1 MRRNFNSIYADGS
14 DLLQQLQAQTKVTLF
29 EQDKET
35 GLQELFERLMA
46 IMGERMQLRN
56 EFVQQNGLTR
66 GDPQNTVRA
75 FEYIHAHSTPLMVI
89 FENYY
94 EFAKSLYDGQ
104 AVMFAELFRAQD
116 PNTTSKKN
124 NGYGYNIYYT
134 ACFGPGEYTLTAAQ
148 TPMADCFNPQKF
160 TLMFGGQLDKCGA
173 VPLPRDYLAINE
185 PDEHYNHCV
194 MYYQGRLAGLSL
206 PCGELVHVE
215 PDPDEV
221 PII

>member
-1 MRRNFNSIYADGS
+1 
-14 DLLQQLQAQTKVTLF
+14 
-29 EQDKET
+29 
-35 GLQELFERLMA
+35 
-46 IMGERMQLRN
+46 
-56 EFVQQNGLTR
+56 
-66 GDPQNTVRA
+66 
-75 FEYIHAHSTPLMVI
+75 MVI

>member
-1 MRRNFNSIYADGS
+1 
-14 DLLQQLQAQTKVTLF
+14 
-29 EQDKET
+29 
-35 GLQELFERLMA
+35 
-46 IMGERMQLRN
+46 
-56 EFVQQNGLTR
+56 
-66 GDPQNTVRA
+66 
-75 FEYIHAHSTPLMVI
+75 
-89 FENYY
+89 
-94 EFAKSLYDGQ
+94 
-104 AVMFAELFRAQD
+104 
-116 PNTTSKKN
+116 
-124 NGYGYNIYYT
+124 
-134 ACFGPGEYTLTAAQ
+134 
-148 TPMADCFNPQKF
+148 MADCFNPQKF

>member
-1 MRRNFNSIYADGS
+1 MQSRWRCRCAKTFSLTVYNGNPAGAEHIVSTLLQAYCREHMELFIVRRNFNSIYADGS

-148 TPMADCFNPQKF
+148 TPWQTAS
-160 TLMFGGQLDKCGA
+160 T
-173 VPLPRDYLAINE
+173 PRSS
-185 PDEHYNHCV
+185 P
-194 MYYQGRLAGLSL
+194 
-206 PCGELVHVE
+206 
-215 PDPDEV
+215 
-221 PII
+221 